1 MFRSVDNEHFVIRS
15 EEGSDDDV
23 KAVMCFYILQNIMV
37 SSCSRRDLNNLN

>member
-23 KAVMCFYILQNIMV
+23 KAVMCFYIFTKYYGLQ
-37 SSCSRRDLNNLN
+37 LFTP